1 MPSRR
6 NVLLAAGAGLALPVA
21 ARAGR
26 AAGAMASLELVEPLG
41 KPSVIWTAFSLLQ
54 PVLQGILQ
62 CPVEV
67 RTVTGEDGL
76 KALRAAVAP
85 PSPGAVR
92 LYGGPIMAVHYLE
105 KAKGYHDVR
114 LEEMVP
120 IAKLSNG
127 FSVALFTTQ
136 KSPLTSWSDAVEAAK
151 KAPLAVSCLQRATAA
166 YLAKLI
172 LERKAGL
179 AMEVTLRDTLGEV
192 FDDVQSGRAAA
203 GILPTAFIE
212 RDQSGLRGLLTFG
225 AARNA
230 VLTDTPTYAEVSGQ
244 RRLAFTESVAALG
257 APGLDR
263 SVAGRLTDAFLEAGQ
278 DPTILQSQESAL
290 FPVVVNGPEILR
302 ETLARDERVLNR
314 ILG

>member
-6 NVLLAAGAGLALPVA
+6 KLLLAAAVGLALPVA

-26 AAGAMASLELVEPLG
+26 AAGGIAALELVEPLG

-76 KALRAAVAP
+76 KALRAALE
-85 PSPGAVR
+85 PSEGAVR
-92 LYGGPIMAVHYLE
+92 LFGGPIMAVQSTE
-105 KAKGYHDVR
+105 RGAGYGEVR
-114 LEEMVP
+114 LESMVP

-136 KSPLTSWSDAVEAAK
+136 KSPLTSWGDAVEAAK

-179 AMEVTLRDTLGEV
+179 AMAVTLRDTLGEV
-192 FDDVQSGRAAA
+192 FEDVKSGRAAA

-212 RDQSGLRGLLTFG
+212 RDQSGLRGLLSFG
-225 AARNA
+225 AERNA
-230 VLTDTPTYAEVSGQ
+230 VLTDTPTYAEASGQ
-244 RRLAFTESVAALG
+244 RKLAFTESVAALG

-263 SVAGRLTDAFLEAGQ
+263 SVASRLTEAFLTAGQ

-302 ETLARDERVLNR
+302 ETLARDERVLDR